1 MKNLFFY
8 LLLCFAF
15 GCSKADRDENQLTG
29 KWRLAVSQYS
39 TGSSIN
45 TFTPDPQRPVF
56 IEFKSNGQFKIDTT
70 HIYLMFQGVTMYYD
84 RYQLKGDTLN
94 LYKINSN
101 DTLRF
106 FVQLNAELALYHAG
120 CRELCLDTFRR

>member
-1 MKNLFFY
+1 MKNLFLYFMLY
-8 LLLCFAF
+8 LAF
-15 GCSKADRDENQLTG
+15 GCTKADGEKKHLTG
-29 KWRLAVSQYS
+29 KWQLAVSQYS

-45 TFTPDPQRPVF
+45 TFTPDPHRPVF

-70 HIYLMFQGVTMYYD
+70 HVYLMFQGVTMYYD

-94 LYKINSN
+94 MYKINSN